1 MEARLTDRMDR
12 VSADTAATMATGI
25 RQVKSLIEQVQSTT
39 EANHTALSHRLVEH
53 TVNVSPL
60 NYSFKSRHKK

>member
-12 VSADTAATMATGI
+12 VSVDTAATMATGI
-25 RQVKSLIEQVQSTT
+25 RQVKSLMGRVQSTAK
-39 EANHTALSHRLVEH
+39 ANHTALPHRLVEH

-60 NYSFKSRHKK
+60 NYNRKSRHKK